1 MQYKVVEK
9 FVSINGEGIKA
20 GELSIFIRFAGCN
33 LDCSYCD
40 TKWANEENVEYELL
54 EKEEILSYIKECGVK
69 NVTLTGGEPLIQ
81 EGIGQLIS
89 FLMNDN
95 ELNIEIE
102 TNGSIDIS
110 EFKKIINNRVS
121 FTMDYK
127 LPCSGMEEKMSM
139 DNFNNLSKND
149 VIKFVIGTESELSL
163 IKGLINKY
171 DLTEKCNVYL
181 SPVFGMMNPE
191 EAVNFMKE
199 NKLNDIR
206 LQIQLHKIIW
216 APEERGV

>member
-40 TKWANEENVEYELL
+40 TKWANEKNVQYELL
-54 EKEEILSYIKECGVK
+54 EKEEILSYIKECGIK

-89 FLMNDN
+89 FLMKNN
-95 ELNIEIE
+95 GLNIEIE

-110 EFKKIINNRVS
+110 EFKKIINDRVS

-127 LPCSGMEEKMSM
+127 LPCSDMEDKMNM
-139 DNFNNLSKND
+139 DNFKNLSKKD
-149 VIKFVIGTESELSL
+149 VIKFVVGTESELFL
-163 IKGLINKY
+163 IKDLNNKY
-171 DLTEKCNVYL
+171 DLTENCNVYL
-181 SPVFGMMNPE
+181 SPVFGTIAPE
-191 EAVNFMKE
+191 KVVNFMKE
-199 NKLNDIR
+199 NKLNGIR

-216 APEERGV
+216 KPEERGV